1 MSVSTHAWISPCIQ
15 ERTYY
20 YDRIICS
27 NLLPFKYIC
36 FCVNCKFYV
45 CVWSSK
51 RSLDKGKLWYALHT
65 NLNLQRRIKI
75 LRYDNNARGI
85 KYPNLGSYNYDPC
98 AISFFLKWISFIM
111 SMHKVCMCLIDRN
124 LKAIMVSFQINI
136 IKYDSMLSKR
146 KYWGLKRSIL
156 KIHCKYKIQSQC

>member
-51 RSLDKGKLWYALHT
+51 RSLDKGKLWYALQT

-75 LRYDNNARGI
+75 LRYDNNAGGI
-85 KYPNLGSYNYDPC
+85 KYPNLGSYNYDSC
-98 AISFFLKWISFIM
+98 AISFFLLVWISFIM
-111 SMHKVCMCLIDRN
+111 SMHKIDMCMIDRN
-124 LKAIMVSFQINI
+124 KCNTITVFLKVNFET
-136 IKYDSMLSKR
+136 
-146 KYWGLKRSIL
+146 
-156 KIHCKYKIQSQC
+156 